1 MISLA
6 GSAVLAPHSARSPQD
21 GRWPMSDVQPT
32 LDFWECRSTPPLGSA
47 PGTRRPAIDRIH
59 MQHAISVMIP

>member
-1 MISLA
+1 
-6 GSAVLAPHSARSPQD
+6 
-21 GRWPMSDVQPT
+21 MSDVQPT